1 MQRYSKAA
9 YHHTDI
15 RINKSKNNFDLCQ
28 KIKIDM
34 FSEHLTTE
42 LKTTI
47 KLAIPII
54 IAQLGVILMG
64 VTDNLMVGRMLG
76 TTALGAAGLANSI
89 AFMISSIAIGGL
101 SVVAPMVSKAKAEG
115 NNSEIN
121 RLFRASI
128 KAALWF
134 ALVFGIITFFTAY
147 YFEIFRQTSEITN
160 KAREFMYIL
169 AVANLPMF
177 LFIAA
182 KQLSDGLSKT
192 RVAMVITVI
201 ALFVNWLFN
210 WLLIGGNL
218 GFPNMGL
225 NGSAISTLLARIF
238 MMVAILFYILRNKRF
253 KEYFLEKYNSLIT
266 NELVIKIFKIGIP
279 GGLQFFFEIAAFS
292 LAVVMMGWLGEDRLA
307 AHQIAINL
315 ASVTYMMASGIA
327 YAGAI
332 RVGNGWGMKSRK
344 QIRTSGN
351 AAFLLSIIFMGMMA
365 LIMLIFRLQLIHF
378 YIFDEKVVTIAMN
391 LMIIAAIFQLSDGV
405 QVVAL
410 GAMRGLSDVNIPT
423 IITLFAYW
431 IVALPLG
438 YFLGFFLKLDAE
450 GIWIGLLAG
459 LTASAILLTLR
470 FYFLVK
476 KLKF

>member
-1 MQRYSKAA
+1 MLS
-9 YHHTDI
+9 T
-15 RINKSKNNFDLCQ
+15 
-28 KIKIDM
+28 
-34 FSEHLTTE
+34 HLTTE
-42 LKTTI
+42 LKTTL
-47 KLAIPII
+47 KLAFPIV

-76 TTALGAAGLANSI
+76 KTALGAAGLANSI
-89 AFMISSIAIGGL
+89 AFMISCIAVGGL
-101 SVVAPMVSKAKAEG
+101 SVVAPMISKANAEG

-134 ALVFGIITFFTAY
+134 ALVLGIITFFTAF
-147 YFEIFRQTSEITN
+147 YFDIFRQTSEITFLS
-160 KAREFMYIL
+160 KPFMYII
-169 AVANLPMF
+169 AVSNLPMF

-182 KQLSDGLSKT
+182 KQMSDGLSET
-192 RVAMVITVI
+192 RIAMVITVL
-201 ALFVNWLFN
+201 ALIVNWLFN
-210 WLLIGGNL
+210 WLLIGGNWS
-218 GFPNMGL
+218 FPILGL
-225 NGSAISTLLARIF
+225 NGSAYSTLLSRVF
-238 MMVAILFYILRNKRF
+238 MMFAILFYILRNKRF
-253 KEYFLEKYNSLIT
+253 QKYFSKVHNSLII
-266 NELVIKIFKIGIP
+266 NELVFKIFKIGIP

-307 AHQIAINL
+307 AHQIAINM

-332 RVGNGWGMKSRK
+332 RVGNGWGLKSRK
-344 QIRTSGN
+344 QIKTSGN
-351 AAFLLSIIFMGMMA
+351 AAFLLSIIFMGTMA
-365 LIMLIFRLQLIHF
+365 LLMLIFKLQLIHF
-378 YIFDEKVVTIAMN
+378 YIFDEKVVNIAMN
-391 LMIIAAIFQLSDGV
+391 LMVIAAIFQLSDGV

-423 IITLFAYW
+423 VITLFAYW

-438 YFLGFFLKLDAE
+438 YFLGFTLKLDAE

-459 LTASAILLTLR
+459 LTASAILLTIR

-476 KLKF
+476 RLKF